1 MHVDTMAEYG
11 HPRIP
16 EKYSPGSLHD
26 LLVWASK
33 KGVSDVYMYPGNKV
47 AINLYGKVISLGN
60 RSLDGAEMMLL
71 LNQITS
77 NGGSVAAGGS
87 SYPFRHDEHQ
97 TEDRKTFRFRGNA
110 TASLMG
116 VCAVFRPIPDLPP
129 KLGIEGEVDVDGKP
143 LYGVEPELMPYLFP
157 KKGMMVVAGA
167 TGSGKSTFLSA
178 ILRRRLETE
187 AISMLTIEAPIEF
200 NFYGIPNAM
209 GVVAQTEVPIHL
221 GEFRLGVRDTL
232 RRAPQ
237 VILIGEMRD
246 PETVDGAITEVRT
259 GHAVYSTVHT
269 ESVAGVVD
277 RMIREFPPAQWEAS
291 RMALIDSMA
300 VMINQS
306 LYPSTDG
313 KRVALREWLVLD
325 AVMKA
330 ELNLIPLNELTVR
343 IDQLVHE
350 YGRHL
355 SVSAYNALRAGK
367 ITRET
372 YREVLATR
380 GMRE

>member
-1 MHVDTMAEYG
+1 MDELN

-16 EKYSPGSLHD
+16 ERYTPASLHA
-26 LLVWASK
+26 LLVWAALND
-33 KGVSDVYMYPGNKV
+33 VSDVYLYPGNKV
-47 AINLYGKVISLGN
+47 AVNRYGRVISLGH
-60 RSLDGAEMMLL
+60 RELDGSEMMLL

-77 NGGSVAAGGS
+77 NGGSVAAGGV
-87 SYPFRHDEHQ
+87 SYAFRHDENR

-129 KLGIEGEVDVDGKP
+129 KLGAYGELDADGKP
-143 LYGVEPELMPYLFP
+143 VYGVEPELLEFLFP
-157 KKGMMVVAGA
+157 KKGMLVVAGA

-187 AISMLTIEAPIEF
+187 YISMLTIEAPIEF
-200 NFYGIPNAM
+200 NFYGIPNAL

-277 RMIREFPPAQWEAS
+277 RMIREFPPSQWEAS
-291 RMALIDSMA
+291 RMALVDSMA
-300 VMINQS
+300 VMVNQS
-306 LYPSTDG
+306 LWPSTDG

-325 AVMKA
+325 APMKE

-343 IDQLVHE
+343 INHLVHE
-350 YGRHL
+350 RGRHL
-355 SVSAYNALRAGK
+355 SMSAYLALKDKK
-367 ITRET
+367 ITRSV
-372 YREVLATR
+372 YREILATR
-380 GMRE
+380 GMKE

>member
-1 MHVDTMAEYG
+1 MDELN

-16 EKYSPGSLHD
+16 EKYTPASLHN
-26 LLVWASK
+26 LLVWASIN
-33 KGVSDVYMYPGNKV
+33 GVSDVYMYPGNKV
-47 AINLYGKVISLGN
+47 AINLYGRVITLGHRN
-60 RSLDGAEMMLL
+60 LDGSEMVLL

-77 NGGSVAAGGS
+77 NGGSVAAGGV
-87 SYPFRHDEHQ
+87 SYPFRHDENR

-116 VCAVFRPIPDLPP
+116 VCVVFRPIPDLPP
-129 KLGIEGEVDVDGKP
+129 KLGLYGEYDEDGKSV
-143 LYGVEPELMPYLFP
+143 YGVEPELLEHLFP
-157 KKGMMVVAGA
+157 KKGMLVVAGA
-167 TGSGKSTFLSA
+167 TGSGKSTFLSSV
-178 ILRRRLETE
+178 LRRRLETE
-187 AISMLTIEAPIEF
+187 YISMLTIEAPIEF
-200 NFYGIPNAM
+200 NFYGIPNAL

-269 ESVAGVVD
+269 ESVAGVID
-277 RMIREFPPAQWEAS
+277 RMIREFPPSQWEAS
-291 RMALIDSMA
+291 RMALVDSMA
-300 VMINQS
+300 VMVNQS

-325 AVMKA
+325 APMKE

-343 IDQLVHE
+343 LNHLVHE
-350 YGRHL
+350 RGRHL
-355 SVSAYNALRAGK
+355 SMSAYMALKEKK
-367 ITRET
+367 ITRSV

-380 GMRE
+380 GMKE